1 MQPSGELTG
10 DAFHAGGKKDVGQMA
25 PCCSP
30 QDYEKLDTG
39 CKFLQAHP
47 TSVENVGHN
56 ALSPESSGKL
66 RKALGLFACM
76 TILTGPL
83 VHAQQ
88 IARRILD
95 TEAGKDK
102 VGELD
107 AYSHD
112 DGSLSVHDN
121 WSDRECSD
129 TKEVGEWEDEE
140 TEVSDE
146 DGEENGTFCVTRIM
160 L

>member
-1 MQPSGELTG
+1 
-10 DAFHAGGKKDVGQMA
+10 
-25 PCCSP
+25 
-30 QDYEKLDTG
+30 
-39 CKFLQAHP
+39 
-47 TSVENVGHN
+47 
-56 ALSPESSGKL
+56 
-66 RKALGLFACM
+66 M

-83 VHAQQ
+83 VYAQQ

-95 TEAGKDK
+95 TEAGNDK

-121 WSDRECSD
+121 WSDRECSE
-129 TKEVGEWEDEE
+129 TKEAGEWEDEE

-146 DGEENGTFCVTRIM
+146 DGEENGTFFVNRIM